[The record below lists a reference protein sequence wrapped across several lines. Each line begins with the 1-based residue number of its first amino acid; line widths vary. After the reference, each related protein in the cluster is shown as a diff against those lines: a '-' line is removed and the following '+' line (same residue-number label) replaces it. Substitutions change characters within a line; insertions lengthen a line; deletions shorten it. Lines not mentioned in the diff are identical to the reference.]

1 MSFGRMISLVI
12 AIVAVLAVFVEIPV
26 VSEYAFWVLVGA
38 ILVWEAVHR
47 PNVKNWFRY
56 WHMLSLLLL
65 IASIVAVFVYIP
77 ILSDYAFWVLLIA
90 YFILVGTSGTHVI
103 W

>member
-12 AIVAVLAVFVEIPV
+12 AIVAVVAVFVEIPV

-38 ILVWEAVHR
+38 ILVWLAVHK

-56 WHMLSLLLL
+56 WQMLCYVLL
-65 IASIVAVFVYIP
+65 IVSIVAVFVYIP
-77 ILSDYAFWVLLIA
+77 IVSDYAFWVLLLA
-90 YFILVGTSGTHVI
+90 YLVTVGDSSFA
-103 W
+103 